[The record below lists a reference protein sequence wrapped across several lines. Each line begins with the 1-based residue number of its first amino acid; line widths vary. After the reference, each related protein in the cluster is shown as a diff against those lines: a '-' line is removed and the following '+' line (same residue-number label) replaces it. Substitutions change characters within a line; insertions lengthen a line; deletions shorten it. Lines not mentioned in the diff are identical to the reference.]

1 MSDDTPRLRA
11 RLTSAT
17 VWIFSLA
24 FVLLAARDHLAH
36 GGPSRARTV
45 MSHSGMAPERAEAG
59 LLLLQYANRTLP
71 RYARVA
77 VVKPNGRWD
86 DAGMLAVAHG
96 QLARQHAV
104 PASTLDA
111 GDAPPDFVVAVDAP
125 LDDPR
130 YERIHESPTGGI
142 WKRVR

>member
-1 MSDDTPRLRA
+1 MRA
-11 RLTSAT
+11 RLTSLT
-17 VWIFSLA
+17 
-24 FVLLAARDHLAH
+24 VLLFSATFVVLAIREHLAH
-36 GGPSRARTV
+36 GGPSRAPTV
-45 MSHSGMAPERAEAG
+45 MSHSGMAPERSEAG

-96 QLARQHAV
+96 QLVRQTAV
-104 PASTLDA
+104 PAATLDT

-130 YERIHESPTGGI
+130 YERIHEAPTGGI

>member
-11 RLTSAT
+11 RLTSLI
-17 VWIFSLA
+17 VLLFSAA
-24 FVLLAARDHLAH
+24 FVVLAAREHLAR

-59 LLLLQYANRTLP
+59 LLLLQHANRTLP
-71 RYARVA
+71 PYARVA

-96 QLARQHAV
+96 QLARLHPV

-111 GDAPPDFVVAVDAP
+111 GTNPPDFVVAVDAP
-125 LDDPR
+125 LEDPH

>member
-1 MSDDTPRLRA
+1 MRA
-11 RLTSAT
+11 RLTSLI
-17 VWIFSLA
+17 VLLFSAA
-24 FVLLAARDHLAH
+24 FVVLAARDHLMH

-45 MSHSGMAPERAEAG
+45 MSHSGMAPERSEAG
-59 LLLLQYANRTLP
+59 LLLLQHANRTLP

-104 PASTLDA
+104 PAATLDA
-111 GDAPPDFVVAVDAP
+111 GGDPPDFVVAVDAP
-125 LDDPR
+125 LDDSR
-130 YERIHESPTGGI
+130 YERIHEAPTGGI

>member
-1 MSDDTPRLRA
+1 MRA
-11 RLTSAT
+11 RLTSLI
-17 VWIFSLA
+17 VLLFSAA
-24 FVLLAARDHLAH
+24 FVVLAAREHLAH

-45 MSHSGMAPERAEAG
+45 MSHSGMAPERSEAG

-104 PASTLDA
+104 PAATLDIA
-111 GDAPPDFVVAVDAP
+111 GDKGGNPPDFVVAVDAP

-130 YERIHESPTGGI
+130 YERIHEAPTGGI